1 MPATKLL
8 RFADLKDANIVTNW
22 PQLGRLIEQHG
33 FPAGY
38 HLSPG
43 CRVFD
48 ADKVEGLARKPSH
61 SGRPSAAAW
70 RRVDRR
76 STRNAT

>member
-1 MPATKLL
+1 MTATKLL
-8 RFADLKDANIVTNW
+8 RFADLKDAKIVTNW
-22 PQLGRLIEQHG
+22 PQLGRLIENHG

-48 ADKVEGLARKPSH
+48 ADKVEAWLESRRAAAGQSAE
-61 SGRPSAAAW
+61 SAAA
-70 RRVDRR
+70 
-76 STRNAT
+76 